1 MKFKDFKKL
10 IDSYNEDGIYD
21 DWDVELT
28 LHEPSIGRVM
38 TTPVSHI
45 HPGFDWDH
53 GVMMIQV
60 KEPVIRI
67 TTAVQVAIHKQNKN
81 DNDD

>member
-10 IDSYNEDGIYD
+10 VNSYDGKYD
-21 DWDVELT
+21 EWDVELN
-28 LHEPSIGRVM
+28 LHEPSYGRIM
-38 TTPVSHI
+38 TTPVTTL
-45 HPGFDWDH
+45 HPGFDWDS
-53 GVMMIQV
+53 GIMVVNV